1 MLGLR
6 SAILNKPRASL
17 CLLGV
22 CSLLRLILQQLLN
35 GIAVWLSDGSGW
47 VIISIDEHY
56 TNTVVYDPLKGS
68 SYQF

>member
-22 CSLLRLILQQLLN
+22 SSLLRLILQKWYFIVAKFAQLKMTVN
-35 GIAVWLSDGSGW
+35 LS
-47 VIISIDEHY
+47 VM
-56 TNTVVYDPLKGS
+56 
-68 SYQF
+68 